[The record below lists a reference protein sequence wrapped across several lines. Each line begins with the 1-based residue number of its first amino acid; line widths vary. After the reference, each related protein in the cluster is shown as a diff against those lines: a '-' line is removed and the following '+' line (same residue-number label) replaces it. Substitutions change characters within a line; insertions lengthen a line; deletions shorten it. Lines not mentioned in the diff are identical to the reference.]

1 MKSRKNKLFWT
12 ALGSRLLGEEDC
24 YDTSKLPAEMKVAL
38 ELSVKMPE
46 ESHLFHGADLE
57 GRRGRH
63 IYMYAWKI
71 LRDLGF
77 SRPFR
82 CEVFPGIEL
91 FLPFVKGSV
100 AVLPQGFQKRIPLRL
115 RAHALVGKNAALQ
128 ALNIHLVIVAAIY
141 EEATWRIL
149 KNGGCSVCTPDKL
162 LDTLQAL
169 DLSQ

>member
-1 MKSRKNKLFWT
+1 MKSRKNRLFWT
-12 ALGSRLLGEEDC
+12 ALGCRLLCEEDC
-24 YDTSKLPAEMKVAL
+24 FDTSELPEEMRIAL
-38 ELSVKMPE
+38 ESPVEMPE
-46 ESHLFHGADLE
+46 ESHAFRGTDLE

-63 IYMYAWKI
+63 IYMYTWKI

-82 CEVFPGIEL
+82 CEVFPRIEL
-91 FLPFVKGSV
+91 FLPFVRGRV

-115 RAHALVGKNAALQ
+115 RAHALVGKTAALK
-128 ALNIHLVIVAAIY
+128 ALSIQLVIVAAIY

-149 KNGGCSVCTPDKL
+149 KNGGCSVCTPDRL

>member
-1 MKSRKNKLFWT
+1 MKSRKNRLFWT
-12 ALGSRLLGEEDC
+12 ALGCRLLGEKDC
-24 YDTSKLPAEMKVAL
+24 FDTSCLPEEMRIAL
-38 ELSVKMPE
+38 ESPVKMPE
-46 ESHLFHGADLE
+46 QSHVFRGTDLE
-57 GRRGRH
+57 GKRGRH

-82 CEVFPGIEL
+82 CEVFQGIEL
-91 FLPFVKGSV
+91 FLPFVKGRV

-128 ALNIHLVIVAAIY
+128 ALSIRLVIVAAIY

-149 KNGGCSVCTPDKL
+149 ENGGCSVCTPDKL